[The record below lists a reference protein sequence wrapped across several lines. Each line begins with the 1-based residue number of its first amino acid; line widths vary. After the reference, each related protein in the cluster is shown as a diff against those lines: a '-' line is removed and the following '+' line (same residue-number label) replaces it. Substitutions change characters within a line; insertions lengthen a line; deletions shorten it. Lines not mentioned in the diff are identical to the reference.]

1 MEFKLTPLSEFIR
14 SSNTAPLSGKEYSAL
29 AHPEKTLPAQTPQD
43 SVSLSTDSG
52 RQSFINSITT
62 NFGGG
67 GNPLFNSL
75 TPSGNG
81 LGGLYA
87 GVGQLASY
95 QMKSLIDGYV

>member
-14 SSNTAPLSGKEYSAL
+14 SSNTAPLSSKEYSAL
-29 AHPEKTLPAQTPQD
+29 AHPEKTLPTQPAQD
-43 SVSLSTDSG
+43 SVSLSTDGG
-52 RQSFINSITT
+52 RQSLINSITT

-75 TPSGNG
+75 APSDSN

-87 GVGQLASY
+87 GVGQLAPY